1 MNVQGERWQRG
12 RGGGEAKLARVDCHL
27 KILRV
32 IDARKA
38 AGDAGIEFTARD
50 AEHRL
55 GTLLFPCFPPCLP
68 LGGNINVNFDA

>member
-1 MNVQGERWQRG
+1 MKGERRG
-12 RGGGEAKLARVDCHL
+12 EAGGGAGKLARVDCHL

-50 AEHRL
+50 AELRL
-55 GTLLFPCFPPCLP
+55 ATLSSPSLP
-68 LGGNINVNFDA
+68 LLAASRGQH

>member
-1 MNVQGERWQRG
+1 MNGGEKRRR
-12 RGGGEAKLARVDCHL
+12 RGGKLAGVDCHL

-50 AEHRL
+50 AELHL
-55 GTLLFPCFPPCLP
+55 ATLLSPSWLP